1 MLGGCPP
8 LPASVS
14 IPLVDRAAAVLLD
27 FDGPVA
33 TMFAGHPCPSI
44 AVELRARLTVGGSRV
59 PSAMAN
65 TDDPLAVLRLAVDEA
80 PHLIADLDEALT
92 AAEKKAAGTAKPV
105 PGAEH
110 FLRQCN
116 DQGKPIVIV
125 SNNSR
130 AGVLA
135 YLEVQGLRPLIAEVF
150 GRPVHRPDL
159 MKPNPTIVRAALD
172 HLQVPA
178 ESTVLVGDSVSDIEV
193 ARASRIP
200 GVGLANRA
208 GKRVPL
214 ATAGATII
222 IDSLRELL
230 AEPRPC

>member
-1 MLGGCPP
+1 
-8 LPASVS
+8 VS
-14 IPLVDRAAAVLLD
+14 LPLVDRAAAVLLD

-33 TMFAGHPCPSI
+33 TMFAGCPSPSI
-44 AVELRARLTVGGSRV
+44 AVELRARLTAGGGRV

-65 TDDPLAVLRLAVDEA
+65 ADDPLAVLRLAAAQA
-80 PHLIADLDEALT
+80 PQLIAELDEVLT
-92 AAEKKAAGTAKPV
+92 AAEERAAGTARPV
-105 PGAEH
+105 PGAGP

-116 DQGKPIVIV
+116 DQGKPVVIV

-178 ESTVLVGDSVSDIEV
+178 ESTVLVGDSVSDIEA

-208 GKRVPL
+208 GKRVQL

-222 IDSLRELL
+222 IDSLGELL
-230 AEPRPC
+230 AGPHPC